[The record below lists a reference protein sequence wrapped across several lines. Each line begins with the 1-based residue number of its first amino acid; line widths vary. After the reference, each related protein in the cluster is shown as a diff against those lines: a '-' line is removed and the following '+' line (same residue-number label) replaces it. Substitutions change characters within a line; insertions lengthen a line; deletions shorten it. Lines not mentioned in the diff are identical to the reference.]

1 MTRTEEK
8 RVTQNQERDEK
19 RQQAE
24 FSIADHIQANPAC
37 WDERTG
43 QVKIWEL
50 ATQEYIW
57 RSAVDAAEAI
67 SVGSAVLQRPS
78 ED

>member
-1 MTRTEEK
+1 MTLTQEEK
-8 RVTQNQERDEK
+8 LAQNQERDEK

-43 QVKIWEL
+43 QVKIWDL

-57 RSAVDAAEAI
+57 RSTVDASEI
-67 SVGSAVLQRPS
+67 LSVGSAVLQRPS